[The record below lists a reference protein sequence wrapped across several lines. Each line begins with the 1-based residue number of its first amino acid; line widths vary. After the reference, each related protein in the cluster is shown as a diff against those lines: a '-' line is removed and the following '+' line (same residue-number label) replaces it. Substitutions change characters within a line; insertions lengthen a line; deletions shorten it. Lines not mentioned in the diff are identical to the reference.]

1 MKNLQQVAIA
11 VIAFAGTQDVFSFR
25 ISGPETDWQSPK
37 LELERFMAAVDM
49 ALDRLDPWSLQ
60 IMAANMLDSHLTH
73 VEMGMDFDEAD
84 IPGILASCEFSQLR
98 SI

>member
-11 VIAFAGTQDVFSFR
+11 VIAFAGTSDVFSYK

-60 IMAANMLDSHLTH
+60 IMAANMLDSRLTE
-73 VEMGMDFDEAD
+73 VEVAMDFEIDD
-84 IPGILASCEFSQLR
+84 IPGILASCEFSQMR